1 MPIFPEP
8 PIGEEHPITSA
19 FVEVGQIV
27 KITQGQEF
35 PADIILLHTSR
46 EDGTCY
52 VNTAN
57 LDGEAAPKVRSAS
70 AATQSVYTSPEALL
84 TRLAGRIQYEA
95 PNASLYR
102 FQGNVLLKL
111 LVGKRAAKAAGPL
124 ATLMMV
130 ASFVTGLVTFVQVTH
145 RPAGDR
151 SFIKPV
157 YDWIV
162 SGSFGV
168 SLDLRIDPLSLVMVL
183 VVTGVGA
190 LIHLYSIGY
199 MHDDPR
205 YPRYFAYLNLFAFS
219 MLLLVLANNFL
230 VLYAGWELVGLCS
243 YLLIGFWFE
252 RPSASSAAKKAFI
265 TNRVGESRVRDRDR
279 ADLRFVRLP
288 RLRRGLLPDRLFGRR
303 ERHGDGDRAAAAG
316 RRRR

>member
-1 MPIFPEP
+1 MLLLFLLSPFTRDQIYTSLAPLIFILAIGALNEAREDYYRHQADAIANSRPCILLQP

-102 FQGNVLLKL
+102 FQGNVLLKDAGGSGAEVLHPLGDKQL
-111 LVGKRAAKAAGPL
+111 LLRGSKLVN
-124 ATLMMV
+124 TDYIY
-130 ASFVTGLVTFVQVTH
+130 GLVVYTGAQTKMMLN
-145 RPAGDR
+145 RNPAR
-151 SFIKPV
+151 FKFSHFETQLNRCV
-157 YDWIV
+157 V
-162 SGSFGV
+162 V
-168 SLDLRIDPLSLVMVL
+168 CLV
-183 VVTGVGA
+183 
-190 LIHLYSIGY
+190 
-199 MHDDPR
+199 
-205 YPRYFAYLNLFAFS
+205 LNLFVCLIPSF
-219 MLLLVLANNFL
+219 F
-230 VLYAGWELVGLCS
+230 YVG
-243 YLLIGFWFE
+243 
-252 RPSASSAAKKAFI
+252 
-265 TNRVGESRVRDRDR
+265 T
-279 ADLRFVRLP
+279 DLRFAEHF
-288 RLRRGLLPDRLFGRR
+288 GISWSTGTGWLLDFITMYILFSFMVPQSLYVST
-303 ERHGDGDRAAAAG
+303 HTQ
-316 RRRR
+316 